1 MDMRW
6 AEFGIN
12 TATFVIAA
20 VTFFWTWRANRRHV
34 KVSLTCKPDRL
45 EPLIMRVVND
55 GGQSVKLQNPSLELR
70 WHGTLARGSLSTGT
84 VAPGEIITS
93 SFKFVEVISTLK
105 SLDKTGDISIRA
117 YITQVHADKTRIY
130 RSKWLH
136 LNVKKMEDER
146 KQALEQSKGL
156 LSKKIPPGL
165 RPTRPTVIDLDLIE

>member
-70 WHGTLARGSLSTGT
+70 
-84 VAPGEIITS
+84 
-93 SFKFVEVISTLK
+93 
-105 SLDKTGDISIRA
+105 
-117 YITQVHADKTRIY
+117 
-130 RSKWLH
+130 
-136 LNVKKMEDER
+136 
-146 KQALEQSKGL
+146 
-156 LSKKIPPGL
+156 
-165 RPTRPTVIDLDLIE
+165 